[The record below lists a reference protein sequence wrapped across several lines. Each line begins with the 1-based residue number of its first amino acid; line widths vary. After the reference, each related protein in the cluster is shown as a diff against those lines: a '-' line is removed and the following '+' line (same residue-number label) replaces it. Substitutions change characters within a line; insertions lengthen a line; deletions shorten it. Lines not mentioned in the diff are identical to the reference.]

1 MTKRLYTL
9 TAMILTLEASSLRTL
24 KREEG
29 QTLAEYALILAL
41 VALFVTGAIIFLRG
55 QIDSLFSKIGSQI

>member
-9 TAMILTLEASSLRTL
+9 TAMLMTLEATSLRTL
-24 KREEG
+24 RREEG

-41 VALFVTGAIIFLRG
+41 VALFVTGAIFFLRD
-55 QIDSLFSKIGSQI
+55 QITSLFSSIGSKI